1 MGSQGKRGDGVDWVK
16 IQGWEGGIQRHVE
29 EKHSLRQSLE
39 NSGERKGLGWLE
51 QSETAE
57 REGTRSES

>member
-16 IQGWEGGIQRHVE
+16 IQGWEGGIQRHLE

-39 NSGERKGLGWLE
+39 NSGERKGPRVAGTE
-51 QSETAE
+51 QD
-57 REGTRSES
+57 G